1 MAADPV
7 VVREGRWTR
16 RGTSSS
22 TCATACGRPAP
33 LVGATM
39 FGVTTPAVTETREPL
54 EELGYGMLVLA
65 TGTGGRRAVGG
76 RAEARPA
83 TALAERQLVMVGGQ
97 IAAERSAT
105 ELQDDPDAQRRFL
118 GVEPIATE
126 E

>member
-7 VVREGRWTR
+7 VVRVGTLDTNGHELEYMRDRVREAGAAR
-16 RGTSSS
+16 RRDDVRRDHPG
-22 TCATACGRPAP
+22 GHGNPR
-33 LVGATM
+33 
-39 FGVTTPAVTETREPL
+39 
-54 EELGYGMLVLA
+54 LA
-65 TGTGGRRAVGG
+65 TGTGGRRRGHRAVGG